1 MYIIKGWLD
10 FDVLGP
16 SWQKIPLNKRKCE
29 TSGDSVLR
37 RTGLGTHG
45 SSDDV
50 LLMTS
55 AWCKALLPLQYTLQ
69 GPMLGS
75 GKYTQSSVYKTH
87 TMAES
92 RSEVVKVMFI
102 LSQNVGTITLFT
114 EYTWSHCVL
123 EWDNEFLAAPGLL
136 YCCSSWSSYR
146 EGRQKI
152 YLACGEDKQAKI
164 SMKCDNITLNP

>member
-55 AWCKALLPLQYTLQ
+55 AWCKTLLPLQYTLQ

-114 EYTWSHCVL
+114 EYTRSHCVL

-136 YCCSSWSSYR
+136 IVILLQRR
-146 EGRQKI
+146 E
-152 YLACGEDKQAKI
+152 AKDI
-164 SMKCDNITLNP
+164 SRLWGGQVSKNFYEVWQYSPKSII